1 MYEIVTNYD
10 EFTNCVNKLKERN
23 IIWFR
28 GQSNS
33 EYPIEPTLFR
43 EKFVISDYKGIDRQQ
58 YNLRKSDAV
67 MKDDLYALK
76 LFKKKYSDL
85 VKKDSLNDIDY
96 LYLMQHYDIKTRLLD
111 FSEDEFVGLYFA
123 TQKNKES
130 KILDKEI
137 EIIKTNDARTNDSST
152 IFCIDPYFLNKQAA
166 PCDIEEN
173 EIINLKNFDFDD
185 LKKIDLPFAIETDSD
200 DPRILAQKS
209 KFVFFGLMY
218 NDYEYYSILKDYYFR
233 IIIPNSCRKEIFT
246 HLKKNGYNHSDI
258 FPDVKGIALETNDE
272 IEEKYKTGIKNIT
285 G

>member
-1 MYEIVTNYD
+1 MYEIVKNYD
-10 EFTNCVNKLKERN
+10 EFAQCVTKLKERE

-43 EKFVISDYKGIDRQQ
+43 EKFIIGDDRGIDRQQ
-58 YNLRKSDAV
+58 HNFKKSDAI
-67 MKDDLYALK
+67 MKNDLFALE
-76 LFKKKYSDL
+76 LFKKKYFDL

-123 TQKNKES
+123 TQKNKKS
-130 KILDKEI
+130 KILNEEI
-137 EIIKTNDARTNDSST
+137 EIIESSDARTNDSST
-152 IFCIDPYFLNKQAA
+152 IFCINPYFLNKQAA
-166 PCDIEEN
+166 PFDIEEN
-173 EIINLKNFDFDD
+173 EIINLKNFDFND
-185 LKKIDLPFAIETDSD
+185 LKKIDHPIAIETDFD

-209 KFVFFGLMY
+209 KFVFFGSMY
-218 NDYEYYSILKDYYFR
+218 NDYEYYSILKDSFFR

-258 FPDVKGIALETNDE
+258 FPDLKGIALETNDE
-272 IEEKYKTGIKNIT
+272 IEEKYRTSIKNIIS
-285 G
+285 